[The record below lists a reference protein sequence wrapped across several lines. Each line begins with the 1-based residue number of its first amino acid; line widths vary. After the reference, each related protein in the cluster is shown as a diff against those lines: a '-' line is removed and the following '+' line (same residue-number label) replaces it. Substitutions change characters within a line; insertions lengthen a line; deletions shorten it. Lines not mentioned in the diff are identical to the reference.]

1 MISDIILGFTGQIRS
16 RKQVSSHLQTLKRA
30 LRVPLQANF
39 GTSRDWISEIVLFT
53 QYEPDAMHDTIY
65 HFLRNEL
72 LEIDNEV
79 GTLEIV
85 TLKALGPAYRS
96 AIRRIF
102 ISTLADDLRQ
112 VTEILRNEN
121 FPCLRRLTVRIYDQ
135 SGLHDPPLSA
145 EAKGDFV
152 KVLRTANPKAEVKL
166 FADMEGSRVRT
177 SDLCDR
183 SAYDEVVQELK
194 ERRVGA
200 SVVSAVSGLD
210 IDSEDEERG
219 LREEEEILHWIRG
232 VPSGDGE
239 D

>member
-1 MISDIILGFTGQIRS
+1 MRS

-30 LRVPLQANF
+30 LRVPLQATF
-39 GTSRDWISEIVLFT
+39 GTSQDWISEIVSFT
-53 QYEPDAMHDTIY
+53 QYESDAMHNTIY
-65 HFLRNEL
+65 DLLHNEVL
-72 LEIDNEV
+72 DIDNEL
-79 GTLEIV
+79 GTLESV

-102 ISTLADDLRQ
+102 ITTLAADLRQ
-112 VTEILRNEN
+112 ITDILHIEN
-121 FPCLRRLTVRIYDQ
+121 FHCLRRLTVRIYDQ

-152 KVLRTANPKAEVKL
+152 KVLRTANPKAEVNI
-166 FADMEGSRVRT
+166 FADMEDSRVRT

-183 SAYDEVVQELK
+183 SAYDAVVQELK

-210 IDSEDEERG
+210 IDSEDEETG
-219 LREEEEILHWIRG
+219 LRAEEEILHWIRG
-232 VPSGDGE
+232 VRSGDGE